1 MEKNFDFKTVGK
13 RMPYV
18 MPEGFLANM
27 ENRVME
33 SL

>member
-18 MPEGFLANM
+18 MPEGFLADM
-27 ENRVME
+27 EIGRAHV
-33 SL
+33 